1 MLNKLV
7 PFRFGLQRNLFLR
20 NFLKKKKLNRH
31 IFLATHQPSLTLSAI
46 SKNVFIILGQI
57 QLLLI
62 THL

>member
-20 NFLKKKKLNRH
+20 NFLKKKKIKSADLPGH
-31 IFLATHQPSLTLSAI
+31 PSAITLSAI

-57 QLLLI
+57 QHLLI